1 MNTPNKITI
10 TRFILTIIL
19 IAIMVFPY
27 SSCNINIPYLGNTGF
42 NVIDLVGCIIF
53 IVASITDFIDGHLAR
68 KNNLV
73 TDFGKF
79 MDPLADKFLVNSS
92 LIILAVQKSNLLPV
106 LIVVLMIGR
115 DIAVDGIKLISAK
128 KGRTVAANIYGK
140 LKTVFQMIAIPV
152 IFLNGFP
159 FNYLLKENTYIITII
174 LASLACLMSLISGV
188 IYIYQN
194 RDMIKE
200 AK

>member
-27 SSCNINIPYLGNTGF
+27 NSCNINIPYLGNTGF

-53 IVASITDFIDGHLAR
+53 IVASITDFVDGHLAR

-92 LIILAVQKSNLLPV
+92 LIILAVRKSNLLPV

>member
-27 SSCNINIPYLGNTGF
+27 NSCNINIPYLGNTGF
-42 NVIDLVGCIIF
+42 SVIDLVGCIIF
-53 IVASITDFIDGHLAR
+53 IVASITDFVDGHLAR

>member
-27 SSCNINIPYLGNTGF
+27 NSCNINIPYLGNTGF
-42 NVIDLVGCIIF
+42 NVVDLVGCIIF
-53 IVASITDFIDGHLAR
+53 IVASITDFVDGHLAR

-92 LIILAVQKSNLLPV
+92 LIILAVQKSYLLPV

>member
-27 SSCNINIPYLGNTGF
+27 NSCNINIPYLGNTGF

-140 LKTVFQMIAIPV
+140 WKTVFQMIAIPV

>member
-27 SSCNINIPYLGNTGF
+27 NSCNINIPYLGNTGF

-53 IVASITDFIDGHLAR
+53 IVASITDFVDGHLAR

-92 LIILAVQKSNLLPV
+92 LIILAVQKSNFLPV

>member
-27 SSCNINIPYLGNTGF
+27 NSCNINIPYLGNTGF

-159 FNYLLKENTYIITII
+159 FNYLLKENKYIITII

>member
-27 SSCNINIPYLGNTGF
+27 NSYNINIPYLGNTGF

-68 KNNLV
+68 KNILV

>member
-27 SSCNINIPYLGNTGF
+27 NSCNINIPYLENTGF

-140 LKTVFQMIAIPV
+140 LKTVFQMVAIPV

>member
-27 SSCNINIPYLGNTGF
+27 NSCNINIPYLGNTGF

-128 KGRTVAANIYGK
+128 KGRTLAANIYGK

>member
-27 SSCNINIPYLGNTGF
+27 NSCNINIPYLGNTGF

-92 LIILAVQKSNLLPV
+92 LIILAVKKSNLLPV

-115 DIAVDGIKLISAK
+115 DIAVDGIKLISGK

>member
-27 SSCNINIPYLGNTGF
+27 NSCNINIPYLGNTGF
-42 NVIDLVGCIIF
+42 NVFDLVGCIIF
-53 IVASITDFIDGHLAR
+53 IVASRTDFVDGHLAR

-140 LKTVFQMIAIPV
+140 LKTVYQMIAIPV

>member
-10 TRFILTIIL
+10 TWFILTIIL
-19 IAIMVFPY
+19 IAIMVFTY
-27 SSCNINIPYLGNTGF
+27 NSYNINIPYLGNTGF

>member
-27 SSCNINIPYLGNTGF
+27 NSCNINISYLGNTGF

-53 IVASITDFIDGHLAR
+53 IVASITDFVDGHLAR

>member
-27 SSCNINIPYLGNTGF
+27 NSCNINIPYLGNTGF

-53 IVASITDFIDGHLAR
+53 IVASITDFVDGHLAR

>member
-27 SSCNINIPYLGNTGF
+27 NSCNINIPYLGNTGF

-53 IVASITDFIDGHLAR
+53 IVASITDFVDGHLAR

-92 LIILAVQKSNLLPV
+92 LIILAVQKSNFLPV

-115 DIAVDGIKLISAK
+115 DIAVDGIKLITAK

>member
-19 IAIMVFPY
+19 IAIIVFPY
-27 SSCNINIPYLGNTGF
+27 NSCNINIPYLGNTGF

-53 IVASITDFIDGHLAR
+53 IVASITDFVDGHLAR

>member
-1 MNTPNKITI
+1 MNTPNKITLI
-10 TRFILTIIL
+10 RFVLTIIL
-19 IAIMVFPY
+19 IIIMVFPY
-27 SSCNINIPYLGNTGF
+27 SACNIDLSTLGNTGF
-42 NVIDLVGCIIF
+42 NIIDLVGCIIF
-53 IVASITDFIDGHLAR
+53 ILASISDFVDGHLAR
-68 KNNLV
+68 KNNQV

-106 LIVVLMIGR
+106 IIVVLMIGR

-140 LKTVFQMIAIPV
+140 LKTIFQMIAIPV

-159 FNYLLKENTYIITII
+159 FNYLLKDNTYIITII
-174 LASLACLMSLISGV
+174 LASIACLMSLISGV

>member
-27 SSCNINIPYLGNTGF
+27 NSCNINIPYLGNTGF

-53 IVASITDFIDGHLAR
+53 IVASMTDFIDGHLAR

>member
-27 SSCNINIPYLGNTGF
+27 NSCNINIPYLGNTGF

-53 IVASITDFIDGHLAR
+53 IVASITDFVDGHLAR

-79 MDPLADKFLVNSS
+79 MDPLADRFLVNSS

>member
-10 TRFILTIIL
+10 TRFILTIIF

-27 SSCNINIPYLGNTGF
+27 NSCNINIPYLGNTGF

-92 LIILAVQKSNLLPV
+92 LNS
-106 LIVVLMIGR
+106 
-115 DIAVDGIKLISAK
+115 SCS
-128 KGRTVAANIYGK
+128 
-140 LKTVFQMIAIPV
+140 
-152 IFLNGFP
+152 
-159 FNYLLKENTYIITII
+159 KEQ
-174 LASLACLMSLISGV
+174 LASSINCCLNDWKRYCCRWNQINFS
-188 IYIYQN
+188 
-194 RDMIKE
+194 
-200 AK
+200 

>member
-1 MNTPNKITI
+1 MNTPNKISI

-27 SSCNINIPYLGNTGF
+27 NSCNINIPYLGNTGF

>member
-27 SSCNINIPYLGNTGF
+27 NSCNINIPYLGNTGF

-53 IVASITDFIDGHLAR
+53 IVASITDFVDGHLAR

-140 LKTVFQMIAIPV
+140 LKQYFNDSNTSYFLKWIP
-152 IFLNGFP
+152 I
-159 FNYLLKENTYIITII
+159 
-174 LASLACLMSLISGV
+174 
-188 IYIYQN
+188 
-194 RDMIKE
+194 
-200 AK
+200 

>member
-10 TRFILTIIL
+10 TRFILTVIL

-27 SSCNINIPYLGNTGF
+27 NSCNINIPYLGNTGF

-53 IVASITDFIDGHLAR
+53 IVASITDFVDGHLAR

-92 LIILAVQKSNLLPV
+92 LIILAVQKSNFLPV